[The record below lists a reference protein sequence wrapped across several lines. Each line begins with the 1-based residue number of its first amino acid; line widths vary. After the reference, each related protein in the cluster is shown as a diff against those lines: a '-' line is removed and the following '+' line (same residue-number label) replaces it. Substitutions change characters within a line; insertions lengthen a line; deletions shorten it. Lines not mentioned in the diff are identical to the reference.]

1 MRLRHWKRKLQVQT
15 VLVEAPPGAGASWT
29 ALNRLRHERL
39 SCCVWEGSGGGGEE
53 GLQGRRVSRYLGNVS
68 ISMGYS
74 WAGLCR
80 RRRPV
85 RLRCGAHSG
94 KSVTCKASGSQRA
107 RSCEERTARLL
118 MTPLLCRSD
127 VSSLIVPQ
135 ARNLRLKKLIDI
147 GSWAARSG
155 LFTQR
160 QDLLLVF
167 LSTNLLV
174 GCHVSVSA
182 HFISCENPPSVSDGP
197 RYHRRIW
204 CNVER
209 RDFCL
214 G

>member
-1 MRLRHWKRKLQVQT
+1 
-15 VLVEAPPGAGASWT
+15 
-29 ALNRLRHERL
+29 
-39 SCCVWEGSGGGGEE
+39 
-53 GLQGRRVSRYLGNVS
+53 
-68 ISMGYS
+68 MGYS

-80 RRRPV
+80 RGRPV
-85 RLRCGAHSG
+85 RLRCGAQSG

-107 RSCEERTARLL
+107 RSCEGRTARLHDAAAV
-118 MTPLLCRSD
+118 PIRC
-127 VSSLIVPQ
+127 SSLIVPQ
-135 ARNLRLKKLIDI
+135 ARNLQLKKLIDI
-147 GSWAARSG
+147 GSWAARSS

-160 QDLLLVF
+160 QVLLLVF

-174 GCHVSVSA
+174 GCHVSLSA
-182 HFISCENPPSVSDGP
+182 HFISCENPRSASDGP